1 MEVVPSRRLN
11 KFFLPLASLFLLLAG
26 CMTTGSF
33 LGSDGPASDI
43 CRVVVAWHP
52 EVIFTPDP
60 VHGGQPTP
68 GLAGRVYLFGEQI
81 DYPRV
86 GDGSLVVDLYQE
98 ATTGEKASSVPLEE
112 WRIDADTLKRLKRK
126 DAVGWGYT
134 VFLPWATYKPE
145 IKWVEMRVCYLPP
158 KGTPLYAQSA
168 PLTLDST
175 GTANTVTVTER
186 TENVEVKKMDL
197 ATAASPPAPLTA
209 QRAR

>member
-98 ATTGEKASSVPLEE
+98 ATTGEKASSVPLECNSGHTGKQWPGPTE
-112 WRIDADTLKRLKRK
+112 VIAAAGHGAGSSRCRI
-126 DAVGWGYT
+126 AVSN
-134 VFLPWATYKPE
+134 
-145 IKWVEMRVCYLPP
+145 C
-158 KGTPLYAQSA
+158 TPR
-168 PLTLDST
+168 
-175 GTANTVTVTER
+175 G
-186 TENVEVKKMDL
+186 
-197 ATAASPPAPLTA
+197 
-209 QRAR
+209 